1 MSTIPTPAPR
11 RPANRFRAV
20 VWGGAAGLLL
30 LPALAM
36 GLDAPGVHW
45 TAGDFLLMGLLL
57 AAVCGLYELATRRS
71 ASPAWRAGVALALA
85 AGLLTVWVN
94 LAVGMLGGEGDP
106 LNLLFV
112 AVLAVAAVGALR
124 ARFRAR
130 GMAGV
135 MALTALAQLAAALV
149 GLGVGLASVD
159 GEAGRLSLLR
169 TTALVAA
176 FALPWAASALLFRR
190 AAAGRHLV
198 PKDRATR
205 GGAGP

>member
-1 MSTIPTPAPR
+1 
-11 RPANRFRAV
+11 
-20 VWGGAAGLLL
+20 
-30 LPALAM
+30 
-36 GLDAPGVHW
+36 
-45 TAGDFLLMGLLL
+45 
-57 AAVCGLYELATRRS
+57 
-71 ASPAWRAGVALALA
+71 
-85 AGLLTVWVN
+85 
-94 LAVGMLGGEGDP
+94 MLGGEGDP

-130 GMAGV
+130 RMAGV

-190 AAAGRHLV
+190 AAAGRPRG
-198 PKDRATR
+198 PKCRAAR
-205 GGAGP
+205 